1 MEKKPY
7 KLTNEDMDLLI
18 EIENVLIKKSRSIW
32 GLTHKR
38 KIKGGGDITPYKTG
52 YDKLRDYIELVAK
65 IIG

>member
-1 MEKKPY
+1 M
-7 KLTNEDMDLLI
+7 
-18 EIENVLIKKSRSIW
+18 
-32 GLTHKR
+32 GLPHKR